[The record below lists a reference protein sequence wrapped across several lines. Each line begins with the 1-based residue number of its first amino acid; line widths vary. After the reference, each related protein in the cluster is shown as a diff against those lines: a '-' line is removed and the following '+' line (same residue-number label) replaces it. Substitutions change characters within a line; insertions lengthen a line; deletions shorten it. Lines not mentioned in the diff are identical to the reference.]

1 MTQSTTEIK
10 VVETLEDRFK
20 RLQANATSIIE
31 EVYGDTE
38 EDDREKAELER
49 VEKAMAIWNR
59 KLSSPARN
67 RWNLGAASY
76 ISQQLISKHL
86 NSMKTGIYSVFPIPC
101 KQKDCP
107 YGYSCIALQNN
118 LQPKMGEPCLIE
130 ITKIENLVIG
140 YSKQFDLDNTSMTDM
155 VLLKEIIQLDLVIDR
170 CQNLMAKDVNPLQD
184 VTMGTTEDGE
194 VYTQPVVSR
203 FFDEYERASKRRQS
217 LLDEMMATRKSKKGL
232 KEEPVNQERMLLNII
247 NGVSDFEDV
256 EERPE
261 KFK

>member
-1 MTQSTTEIK
+1 
-10 VVETLEDRFK
+10 
-20 RLQANATSIIE
+20 
-31 EVYGDTE
+31 
-38 EDDREKAELER
+38 
-49 VEKAMAIWNR
+49 
-59 KLSSPARN
+59 
-67 RWNLGAASY
+67 
-76 ISQQLISKHL
+76 
-86 NSMKTGIYSVFPIPC
+86 
-101 KQKDCP
+101 
-107 YGYSCIALQNN
+107 
-118 LQPKMGEPCLIE
+118 
-130 ITKIENLVIG
+130 
-140 YSKQFDLDNTSMTDM
+140 MTDM